1 MLRAAYL
8 ASLFVLELALVSEVV
23 PPLAEALRWRA
34 AIAQAGDGGEAALRL
49 AIALLGA
56 AGAGLALAAPLFAL
70 LRHRQ
75 RGALRFLGL
84 PRWAV
89 APVVTGAAAF
99 AACSLAVPWI
109 ADLDHRWADAL
120 VELEQSL
127 ILAATALM
135 TGGALAAE
143 LLRRSVAPA
152 RLLRDLV
159 PGRFNRTE
167 ATDPAELRT
176 RSH

>member
-8 ASLFVLELALVSEVV
+8 VCLIVLELALVSEVV

-49 AIALLGA
+49 TIALLGA
-56 AGAGLALAAPLFAL
+56 AGAGLALAAPLLAL

-89 APVVTGAAAF
+89 ATVIGGAAAF
-99 AACSLAVPWI
+99 AACSLAAPWL
-109 ADLDHRWADAL
+109 ADLDHRWAEAV
-120 VELEQSL
+120 VEVEQSL
-127 ILAATALM
+127 VLAATALM

-152 RLLRDLV
+152 RLLRELV
-159 PGRFNRTE
+159 PSRRGRTE
-167 ATDPAELRT
+167 AIDAAALRPQ
-176 RSH
+176 SH